1 MSADKTITVNR
12 KARHE
17 YEILESL
24 EVGIV
29 LTGTEIKS
37 VRDGKVNLGDAYARP
52 EKGELWIH
60 NVHIAE
66 YTAGNQ
72 NNHEPTRVRKLL
84 LKKDQVKQLGRQ
96 VEAKGLTLIPLKLYL
111 KKGHWAKVEIGLAR
125 GKKRYDKRR
134 SIIDRERTKDA
145 QQAIRRLR

>member
-37 VRDGKVNLGDAYARP
+37 VSDGKVNLGDAYARP

-134 SIIDRERTKDA
+134 SIIDRERTKEA

>member
-134 SIIDRERTKDA
+134 SIIDRERTKEA
-145 QQAIRRLR
+145 QQAIRRIR

>member
-17 YEILESL
+17 YEILDSL

-52 EKGELWIH
+52 ENDELWIH
-60 NVHIAE
+60 NMHIAQ

-84 LKKDQVKQLGRQ
+84 LRKKQVKQLRRQ

-111 KKGHWAKVEIGLAR
+111 KKGHWAKIEIGLAR
-125 GKKRYDKRR
+125 GKTRYDKRR
-134 SIIDRERTKDA
+134 TIIDRERTKEA
-145 QQAIRRLR
+145 QQAIRRLG